1 MNDGA
6 RWQIYALLGFSGIAL
21 GLYVFSVVWSLDSS
35 TEHYR
40 TSFWFI
46 SATGVVIVLAGLV
59 NFYTAFGFKFGR
71 IDAVVGSRRSAVLIR
86 GEKNVRKAV
95 HIRLLRYLDS
105 DQLDLTDD
113 QRLIFFIGNWRPWV
127 CPVSGFRCV

>member
-1 MNDGA
+1 MSGGT
-6 RWQIYALLGFSGIAL
+6 RWKIYALLGCSGLAL
-21 GLYVFSVVWSLDSS
+21 GLYVFCMVLSLDSS

-40 TSFWFI
+40 TSFWI
-46 SATGVVIVLAGLV
+46 SSATGVVIVLAGLL
-59 NFYTAFGFKFGR
+59 NFYTAFGFKFGK

-86 GEKNVRKAV
+86 GENNVRDEVRIRAV
-95 HIRLLRYLDS
+95 RYLDS